1 MEVKQL
7 ICDVCEKEIEIDNDL
22 GPEHAIINKFCEIIN
37 DGKSRKVLHFDQ
49 MHLCKE
55 CFHKMFPTKKGY

>member
-22 GPEHAIINKFCEIIN
+22 GPEHAVINKFCEIIK
-37 DGKSRKVLHFDQ
+37 DGNSRKVILFDQ
-49 MHLCKE
+49 MHI
-55 CFHKMFPTKKGY
+55 